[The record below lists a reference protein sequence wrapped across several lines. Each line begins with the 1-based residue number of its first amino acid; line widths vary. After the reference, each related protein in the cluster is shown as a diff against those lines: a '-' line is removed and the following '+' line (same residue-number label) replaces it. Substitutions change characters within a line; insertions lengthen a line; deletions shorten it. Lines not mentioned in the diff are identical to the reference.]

1 MLPFLLKFT
10 SELYDFPSNN
20 SQFECQFLQL
30 SEHRKG
36 FLLRKIAFQS
46 DYSLVII
53 HPDTAKLSVQSCQFL
68 VVIEQRTIHFYHSKG
83 LIKDPCLD
91 ESGSILKPRLLE

>member
-53 HPDTAKLSVQSCQFL
+53 HPDTAEIVRTKLSVFGSN
-68 VVIEQRTIHFYHSKG
+68 RATN
-83 LIKDPCLD
+83 DP
-91 ESGSILKPRLLE
+91 LLSLERSH

>member
-1 MLPFLLKFT
+1 MLPFLLKLT
-10 SELYDFPSNN
+10 SKLYDFPSNN

-46 DYSLVII
+46 DYTPTLRNC
-53 HPDTAKLSVQSCQFL
+53 PYK
-68 VVIEQRTIHFYHSKG
+68 VVSFW
-83 LIKDPCLD
+83 
-91 ESGSILKPRLLE
+91 